1 MTPKEK
7 AYDLVIL
14 FTDKHNNVRKDL
26 AKKFALIAVNEILK
40 SEPRHPSDV
49 DWDDVGGEFKYYF
62 AVQLEDAEKY
72 WLEVKQEIEKL

>member
-1 MTPKEK
+1 MTSKEK

-40 SEPRHPSDV
+40 SEPRSPSDV
-49 DWDDVGGEFKYYF
+49 DWDDVGGEYNYYF
-62 AVQLEDAEKY
+62 AAQLEDAEKY